1 MYTHTYAEIFRFRF
15 FFSFTRYDKERILQY
30 FIPGFLKYMIYIAF
44 LSFLLII

>member
-15 FFSFTRYDKERILQY
+15 FSFTRYDKERFLQY
-30 FIPGFLKYMIYIAF
+30 FIPGFLKNMIYIAF